1 MTTFWETLVMV
12 NTLIAILFVDRDC
25 AHREHL
31 RASTYAHH
39 VIFEDLYTALLPLTD
54 AFIETYQGMYGIL
67 ADIPLLDSDTSSF
80 VEQLKNNV
88 AWIEDNRNE
97 LDGKKPRAL
106 QSILDEICCLYY
118 RTLYKL
124 ENLS

>member
-1 MTTFWETLVMV
+1 MV

-31 RASTYAHH
+31 RASTYAQHI
-39 VIFEDLYTALLPLTD
+39 IFEDFYTDLLPLAD
-54 AFIETYQGMYGIL
+54 AFVETYQGMYGVL
-67 ADIPLLDSDTSSF
+67 EGIPLLDSDTSSF
-80 VEQLKNNV
+80 VEQLKTNV
-88 AWIEDNRNE
+88 AWIEDNRIE
-97 LDGKKPRAL
+97 LDNKKARAL